1 MGTFSLVEELEQK
14 WQPVLEHDSLSPI
27 KDNYRRAV
35 TSILLENEEQA
46 LREDAVNNAG
56 GAGGLGFANS
66 GPMAGY
72 DPILI
77 SLVRRAMPNLMAYDV
92 ASVQP
97 MTAPNGLIFA
107 MKSTYNDR
115 TLSQGANA
123 PQEAFYREAYT
134 RFSGSTAVADKG
146 PTAEFTFVGDPLY
159 GIVGVTGSGVSGIS
173 GWEAFGGMS
182 REIGEKLGEAA
193 NGDFNTMAF
202 TIDRS
207 TVTANTRALKAE
219 YTIELAQDLKAIHG
233 LDAETE
239 LANIL
244 STEILAEINR
254 EVVRSIYST
263 ARLGAQHSDLFY
275 RAAGVTYN
283 FVTGLGGAGVT
294 IGVASPGGVYDLI
307 RDSDGRWSA
316 EKFRGLM
323 FQIER
328 EANTIAKQTRRGKGN
343 FIICSA
349 DVASALA
356 MGGFLN
362 ISPAL
367 NVNLD
372 VDDTGNTFVGVLNG
386 KIKVY
391 VDPYSSVGDVRDTG
405 QARDFVCVG
414 YKGGSPY
421 DAGLFYCPY
430 IPLQMVRAID
440 PSTFQPKIGFKTRYG
455 MAVNPF
461 NNTQNVTVSANYR
474 NNIYYRVFRVDNL
487 HGVQGVTGQ

>member
-1 MGTFSLVEELEQK
+1 MGTFTLVEQLERK
-14 WQPVLEHDSLSPI
+14 WQPVMEHDSLSPI

-35 TSILLENEEQA
+35 TAILLENQEQA
-46 LREDAVNNAG
+46 LREDTSVANGLAAS
-56 GAGGLGFANS
+56 GALSSSASYNGL
-66 GPMAGY
+66 AGY

-97 MTAPNGLIFA
+97 MTSPTGLIFA
-107 MKSTYNDR
+107 MKSTYNGR
-115 TLSQGANA
+115 SGANA
-123 PQEAFYREAYT
+123 LEALFNEAFT
-134 RFSGSTAVADKG
+134 RFAGTTAVAG
-146 PTAEFTFVGDPLY
+146 IGTTAEASFVGDPLY
-159 GIVGVTGSGVSGIS
+159 GILSVGSAGIAGAS
-173 GWEAFGGMS
+173 GWEPTGGMS
-182 REIGEKLGEAA
+182 REIGEGLGESA

-202 TIDRS
+202 TIDRAS
-207 TVTANTRALKAE
+207 VTAKTRALKAE

-254 EVVRSIYST
+254 EVVRSIYTT
-263 ARLGAQHSDLFY
+263 AKLGAQHSDLFY
-275 RAAGVTYN
+275 KSGNTYS
-283 FVTGLGGAGVT
+283 FVPGASNPSAGAG
-294 IGVASPGGVYDLI
+294 ILSPGGVYDLI

-328 EANTIAKQTRRGKGN
+328 EANVIAKDTRRGKGN

-391 VDPYSSVGDVRDTG
+391 VDPYSSVGVNAN
-405 QARDFVCVG
+405 ARDFVCVG
-414 YKGGSPY
+414 YKGTSPY

-430 IPLQMVRAID
+430 IPLQMVRAIND
-440 PSTFQPKIGFKTRYG
+440 ATFQPKIGFKTRYG

-461 NNTQNVTVSANYR
+461 VNTTNVTVSSNYR
-474 NNIYYRVFRVDNL
+474 ANQYYRIFRVDNL
-487 HGVQGVTGQ
+487 HGVQGVVSQA